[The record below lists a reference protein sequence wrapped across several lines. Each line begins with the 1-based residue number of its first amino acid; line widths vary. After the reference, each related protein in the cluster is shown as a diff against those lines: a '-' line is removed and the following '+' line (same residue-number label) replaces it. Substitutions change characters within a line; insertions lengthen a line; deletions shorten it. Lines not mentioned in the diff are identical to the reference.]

1 MRSSFGLFV
10 GDFAS
15 RIHDQTRSDD
25 ESFHTNK
32 VPLDMRVNIHKFALI
47 SLIISVFLRSWART
61 ECQISSAN
69 KSLTISRFSAPG
81 MISVSSM
88 VP

>member
-15 RIHDQTRSDD
+15 RIHDQTRSND

-32 VPLDMRVNIHKFALI
+32 VPLDMRVNIHEFALI
-47 SLIISVFLRSWART
+47 SLIISVFLRS
-61 ECQISSAN
+61 
-69 KSLTISRFSAPG
+69 
-81 MISVSSM
+81 
-88 VP
+88 